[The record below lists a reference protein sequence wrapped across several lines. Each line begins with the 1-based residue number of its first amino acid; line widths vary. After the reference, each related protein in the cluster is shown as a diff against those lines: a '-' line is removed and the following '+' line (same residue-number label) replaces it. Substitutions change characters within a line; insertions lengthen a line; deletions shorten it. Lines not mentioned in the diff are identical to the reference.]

1 MADAVTVDV
10 KSAWLSKIN
19 WAQAIGVVA
28 SVAAVVGFD
37 LSPALQVQVV
47 AAIQGIVAVVTW
59 ALKTFGTT
67 TVTPSSAAKV

>member
-28 SVAAVVGFD
+28 SVAAVFGFD

>member
-1 MADAVTVDV
+1 MDSVTVDV

-19 WAQAIGVVA
+19 WTQAIGVIA
-28 SVAAVVGFD
+28 SVAAVFGLNLD
-37 LSPALQVQVV
+37 PALQVEIV
-47 AAIQGIVAVVTW
+47 AGIQGVVAVVTW

>member
-1 MADAVTVDV
+1 MHSVTVDV

-19 WAQAIGVVA
+19 WTQAIGVIA
-28 SVAAVVGFD
+28 SVAAVFGLNLD
-37 LSPALQVQVV
+37 PALQVEIV
-47 AAIQGIVAVVTW
+47 AGIQGVVAVVTW

>member
-19 WAQAIGVVA
+19 WAQAIGVIA
-28 SVAAVVGFD
+28 SVAAVFGFD

-67 TVTPSSAAKV
+67 TITPSSAAKV